1 MNTRELF
8 GIFAKGLNINKK
20 EVKKMS
26 RPYLEVKIIEEE
38 KVKGKRELE
47 MNPRGAGKSTK
58 YWSNFS
64 NEVLERLQINAK
76 RELGRRQAGKAH
88 KQGERSGGNNVN
100 GENLDKIKF
109 PCFCS
114 YVSFTGKKH
123 HALLIKDRNNGEY
136 KYKLLR
142 ISQDNGESIFLSSDS
157 LKKLIRKWDIHI
169 LKAKI
174 ILFEEKNK

>member
-1 MNTRELF
+1 
-8 GIFAKGLNINKK
+8 
-20 EVKKMS
+20 MS

-109 PCFCS
+109 PAFCS
-114 YVSFTGKKH
+114 FIEDGARKYGEINVTYNEHIMKDEYLLSDITEQSYKEKAGHTFSVRYSSFSLKD
-123 HALLIKDRNNGEY
+123 LIKC
-136 KYKLLR
+136 
-142 ISQDNGESIFLSSDS
+142 Q
-157 LKKLIRKWDIHI
+157 DIHI

>member
-1 MNTRELF
+1 
-8 GIFAKGLNINKK
+8 
-20 EVKKMS
+20 MS
-26 RPYLEVKIIEEE
+26 RPYLEVKVVPV
-38 KVKGKRELE
+38 KKGKKNNKCEHEYGLFRCLKC
-47 MNPRGAGKSTK
+47 GK
-58 YWSNFS
+58 
-64 NEVLERLQINAK
+64 VLEKWIPTGSTTPKKN
-76 RELGRRQAGKAH
+76 
-88 KQGERSGGNNVN
+88 GNWVN

>member
-1 MNTRELF
+1 
-8 GIFAKGLNINKK
+8 
-20 EVKKMS
+20 MS

-100 GENLDKIKF
+100 GENIQKIKF

-114 YVSFTGKKH
+114 FVKDGEKRYGEINTNYNEHKEELEYELSDITQQVDGKMMGSSFSVRYSDFS
-123 HALLIKDRNNGEY
+123 LEDLIKCHDV
-136 KYKLLR
+136 
-142 ISQDNGESIFLSSDS
+142 
-157 LKKLIRKWDIHI
+157 HI
-169 LKAKI
+169 KRGKI
-174 ILFEEKNK
+174 IIFDEEKNK

>member
-1 MNTRELF
+1 
-8 GIFAKGLNINKK
+8 
-20 EVKKMS
+20 MS

>member
-1 MNTRELF
+1 
-8 GIFAKGLNINKK
+8 
-20 EVKKMS
+20 MS

-114 YVSFTGKKH
+114 YVYMNVRRFGELRMISDGKYGG
-123 HALLIKDRNNGEY
+123 IY
-136 KYKLLR
+136 KIFNLR
-142 ISQDNGESIFLSSDS
+142 QDKGVSDYTITEFSLEGIF
-157 LKKLIRKWDIHI
+157 KNYDIHI